1 MTRVVALREDGRMYI
16 AMNRFRIAPGR
27 EEEFVEVWR
36 KRDSYLDEV
45 AGFRG
50 FQLLQGERAAEHTL
64 FISHSTWDS
73 RAAFEAW
80 TNSEAFTRA
89 HRQGRTPE
97 GLVLAHPEFEGYEVK
112 L

>member
-1 MTRVVALREDGRMYI
+1 MIRRMYI

-36 KRDSYLDEV
+36 NRDSYLGDV
-45 AGFRG
+45 AGFQG
-50 FQLLQGERAAEHTL
+50 FKLLQGKPGDDATI
-64 FISHSTWDS
+64 FVSHSTWES

-80 TNSEAFTRA
+80 TNSEEFTKA
-89 HRQGRTPE
+89 HRKGRTPE
-97 GLVLAHPEFEGYEVK
+97 GLVLAHPEFEGYDVK

>member
-1 MTRVVALREDGRMYI
+1 MYI

-27 EEEFVEVWR
+27 EDDFETVWR
-36 KRDSYLDEV
+36 ERKSYLDQV
-45 AGFRG
+45 AGFRS
-50 FQLLQGERAAEHTL
+50 FRLLRGAPGDQETL
-64 FISHSTWDS
+64 FVSHSTWDS

-80 TNSEAFTRA
+80 TNSEEFTKA

-97 GLVLAHPEFEGYEVK
+97 GVVLAHPEFEGYEVVE